1 MTSSRDVPHKANN
14 VLHLIMIAFLMIA
27 LRVWYLG
34 AVKHD
39 EYLEKALKP
48 QRRTVVEAAPRGTIR
63 DRFNLPLAINKVQYN
78 AAVCFDRIREIPV
91 VNWEKDERGKKVRVY
106 ERRLYIEKLSRM
118 LGDALEMDPI
128 AIEDLIYS
136 KASIF
141 PNTPFILKEDVSEK
155 LYYRLRL
162 MEKDWTGLIMQRAAK
177 RYYPQGKVGSDIV
190 GYMGAINEKQYLAIA
205 EEIKELSL
213 FLEQR
218 EEGLPIP
225 LPKGFYSSHDVEM
238 RLKELKEK
246 AYTIHAH
253 VGKSGIER
261 KFDEALRGMYGKH
274 QVEIGAKGRFIRDL
288 PGGKEAEPGD
298 RILLTISSELQA
310 YAEELLVMNE
320 RDRERHF
327 SLAGKGHDTVH
338 SPWIKGGSIVAM
350 IPETGEI
357 VALASYPRFDP
368 NDFILTDKNRSEKI
382 EGIRKWLESSSH
394 IGAIWDGF
402 SPMERELETYI
413 EKESLS
419 WDSYL
424 DQILSLNCQ
433 VRKSL
438 RKLPSVYHGVHLQH
452 VMGALQKVLENETMA
467 DTIETLYPE
476 IKKEE
481 EEHLL
486 AHISHKKSRK
496 DVQDG
501 ASDLFSPGREHCQID
516 KVSPGEGKGDVTNC
530 ASFPID
536 CENCG
541 LVKEIRK
548 EIDPILKPIKSNKD
562 KLLFLDL
569 LRLLAPGNL
578 FSSDSLEEAKGL
590 SPAKYRELSQAFVRV
605 KKEVKQRVETLY
617 HERIFPRWRN
627 KHFKAYLKEKREEE
641 KLRKTYAHPYTDYLE
656 EGEKKL
662 FAEFW
667 KEHEWKFFDAFIYGN
682 VTNDLEL
689 QPFLFHLI
697 VKSKEVEGNLKEA
710 LLWVRE
716 RKPSLDLLATIRSY
730 EELTDPL
737 WGYYYSLRHPSL
749 KGLAGAFYPRN
760 GYGYGKSFAYGWAT
774 PIGSLFKVVTGYEA
788 LKQRYLLHQ
797 DHHIP
802 LHDLSPLEIID
813 EINPKIVTDKGIVL
827 GRYLDGTFITRH
839 HKGGRMPRSHASLGK
854 VDFRSAMERSSN
866 IYFSLLAGEVI
877 EHPADLQKTTLRF
890 GFGKPTGIDL
900 YGEIGGYVPD
910 DIRHNQTGLYAFAIG
925 QHSLVVTPLQSASML
940 ATIGNGGAV
949 LKPQIVKMQAN
960 SSGVTEKTREVKR
973 YLEMPSRVRTEL
985 MEGMKRVV
993 MGEKGPVQPYRIRA
1007 LYEHPKWIP
1016 DYKAIQ
1022 SQFIGKTSTAEF
1034 IYRPF
1039 LDREGTPLMCKD
1051 IWFGGLS
1058 FKEGDDYRVDMPDLS
1073 VVVYLK
1079 FGDYGKEAA
1088 PLAALMIKKWREIQ
1102 SKNYNDSQ

>member
-1 MTSSRDVPHKANN
+1 MISRRDVPHKANN
-14 VLHLIMIAFLMIA
+14 VLHMILVAFLMIA

-39 EYLEKALKP
+39 EYLEKAMRP
-48 QRRTVVEAAPRGTIR
+48 QRRTVVEAAPRGTVR
-63 DRFNLPLAINKVQYN
+63 DRFNLPLAINKMQYN

-91 VNWEKDERGKKVRVY
+91 VSWERDERGKKIRIY
-106 ERRLYIEKLSRM
+106 ERRLYVEKLSKV
-118 LGDALEMDPI
+118 LGAALEMDPI

-141 PNTPFILKEDVSEK
+141 PNTPFILKEDISEK

-162 MEKDWTGLIMQRAAK
+162 MEKDWTGLSMQRAAK
-177 RYYPQGKVGSDIV
+177 RYYPQGKVGSDII
-190 GYMGAINEKQYLAIA
+190 GYMGAINERQYLAIA

-225 LPKGFYSSHDVEM
+225 LPKGYYSSHDVEL

-298 RILLTISSELQA
+298 RILLTISLELQA
-310 YAEELLVMNE
+310 YAEELLVLNE
-320 RDRERHF
+320 RDREHHF
-327 SLAGKGHDTVH
+327 PLAGKGYDTIH

-357 VALASYPRFDP
+357 VAMASYPRFDP

-382 EGIRKWLESSSH
+382 EGIRKWLESSRH
-394 IGAIWDGF
+394 IGAIWNGF
-402 SPMERELETYI
+402 TPMERELETYI
-413 EKESLS
+413 EKENLS

-424 DQILSLNCQ
+424 DQVLSLNCQ
-433 VRKSL
+433 VRKNL
-438 RKLPSVYHGVHLQH
+438 RKLPSVYHAVHLQH
-452 VMGALQKVLENETMA
+452 VMGALQKVLENATISETI
-467 DTIETLYPE
+467 DVLYPE
-476 IKKEE
+476 TKKEE
-481 EEHLL
+481 AEEP
-486 AHISHKKSRK
+486 
-496 DVQDG
+496 
-501 ASDLFSPGREHCQID
+501 F
-516 KVSPGEGKGDVTNC
+516 
-530 ASFPID
+530 
-536 CENCG
+536 
-541 LVKEIRK
+541 LVKEMRK
-548 EIDPILKPIKSNKD
+548 EIDPILKSIKSNKD

-569 LRLLAPGNL
+569 LRLLAPGDL
-578 FSSDSLEEAKGL
+578 FSDHTLEEAKGL
-590 SPAKYRELSQAFVRV
+590 SPAKYRELSQAFVKV
-605 KKEVKQRVETLY
+605 KKEVKQRVENLY
-617 HERIFPRWRN
+617 RERIFPRWRK

-641 KLRKTYAHPYTDYLE
+641 KERKTYAHPYTDYLE

-667 KEHEWKFFDAFIYGN
+667 KEHEWKFFDVFIYGN
-682 VTNDLEL
+682 VATDLEL

-697 VKSKEVEGNLKEA
+697 VTSKEVEGSLKEA
-710 LLWVRE
+710 LVWVRE
-716 RKPSLDLLATIRSY
+716 QKPSLDLLATIRSF

-737 WGYYYSLRHPSL
+737 WGYYYSLRHLTL

-760 GYGYGKSFAYGWAT
+760 GYGYGKSFAYGRAT

-788 LKQRYLLHQ
+788 LKQKYLLHQ
-797 DHHIP
+797 DHHLP
-802 LHDLSPLEIID
+802 LYDLSPLEIID
-813 EINPKIVTDKGIVL
+813 EINPKAVTDNGIVL

-854 VDFRSAMERSSN
+854 VDFRTAMERSSN

-877 EHPADLQKTTLRF
+877 EHPSDLRKTTLRF

-900 YGEIGGYVPD
+900 YGEISGYVPD

-925 QHSLVVTPLQSASML
+925 QHSLVVTPLQSVSML

-960 SSGVTEKTREVKR
+960 ASGVTEQTREVKR

-993 MGEKGPVQPYRIRA
+993 MGEKGPLQPYRIRT

-1034 IYRPF
+1034 LYRPF
-1039 LDREGTPLMCKD
+1039 LDRERTPLMCKD

-1058 FKEGDDYRVDMPDLS
+1058 FKEGDDYRIDMPDLS

-1102 SKNYNDSQ
+1102 SKNYIDSQ

>member
-1 MTSSRDVPHKANN
+1 MTMSRDIPHKANN
-14 VLHLIMIAFLMIA
+14 VLHLILIAFLMIA

-48 QRRTVVEAAPRGTIR
+48 QRKAVVEAAPRGTIR
-63 DRFNLPLAINKVQYN
+63 DRFNVPLAINKVQYN

-91 VNWEKDERGKKVRVY
+91 VSWERNERGKKMRVY
-106 ERRLYIEKLSRM
+106 ERRRYIEKLSKM
-118 LGDALEMDPI
+118 LGTVLEMDPI

-141 PNTPFILKEDVSEK
+141 PNTPFILKEDISEK

-162 MEKDWTGLIMQRAAK
+162 MEKDWTGLSIERAAK
-177 RYYPQGKVGSDIV
+177 RYYPQGKVGSDII
-190 GYMGAINEKQYLAIA
+190 GYLGAINERQYLAIA

-213 FLEQR
+213 FLKQR
-218 EEGLPIP
+218 EEGLPVP
-225 LPKGFYSSHDVEM
+225 LPKGYYSSHDVQL
-238 RLKELKEK
+238 RLKKLTEK
-246 AYTIHAH
+246 VYTIHAH

-261 KFDEALRGMYGKH
+261 KFDEPLRGMYGKR
-274 QVEIGAKGRFIRDL
+274 QVEIGAKGRFIRNL
-288 PGGKEAEPGD
+288 PGGKEGEPGD

-310 YAEELLVMNE
+310 YAEKLLVMNE

-327 SLAGKGHDTVH
+327 SLAGKGHDTIH

-357 VALASYPRFDP
+357 VAMASYPRFDP
-368 NDFILTDKNRSEKI
+368 NDFILTDKDRREKI
-382 EGIRKWLESSSH
+382 DGIRKWLENSRH

-402 SPMERELETYI
+402 AYMERELETYI
-413 EKESLS
+413 EKKSLS
-419 WDSYL
+419 WDFYL
-424 DQILSLNCQ
+424 DQVLSLNCQ
-433 VRKSL
+433 VRKGL
-438 RKLPSVYHGVHLQH
+438 RKLPSIYHAVHLQH
-452 VMGALQKVLENETMA
+452 VMRALQKVLENETIA
-467 DTIETLYPE
+467 DTIEVLYPE
-476 IKKEE
+476 TKEE
-481 EEHLL
+481 EEVL
-486 AHISHKKSRK
+486 
-496 DVQDG
+496 
-501 ASDLFSPGREHCQID
+501 
-516 KVSPGEGKGDVTNC
+516 
-530 ASFPID
+530 
-536 CENCG
+536 
-541 LVKEIRK
+541 LVKEMRK

-569 LRLLAPGNL
+569 LRLLAPGDL
-578 FSSDSLEEAKGL
+578 FSNRSLEEAKGL
-590 SPAKYRELSQAFVRV
+590 SPARYRELSQAFVKI
-605 KKEVKQRVETLY
+605 KKEVKERVETLY
-617 HERIFPRWRN
+617 HQRVFPIWRK

-641 KLRKTYAHPYTDYLE
+641 KQRKTYAHPYTDYLE

-667 KEHEWKFFDAFIYGN
+667 KEYEWKFFDAFIYGN
-682 VTNDLEL
+682 VAIDFEL

-697 VKSKEVEGNLKEA
+697 VTSKEVEGSLQEA
-710 LLWVRE
+710 LTWIRKE
-716 RKPSLDLLATIRSY
+716 KPSLDLLATILSFDQ
-730 EELTDPL
+730 LTDPL
-737 WGYYYSLRHPSL
+737 WGYYYSLRAPTL

-760 GYGYGKSFAYGWAT
+760 GYGYGKSFAYRQAT

-788 LKQRYLLHQ
+788 LKQKYRVYQ
-797 DHHIP
+797 DHHLP
-802 LHDLSPLEIID
+802 LHDLNPLEIID
-813 EINPKIVTDKGIVL
+813 EMNPKIVTDNGIVL
-827 GRYLDGTFITRH
+827 GRYLDGTFITRR
-839 HKGGRMPRSHASLGK
+839 HKGGRMPRSHTSLGK
-854 VDFRSAMERSSN
+854 VDFRTAMERSSN
-866 IYFSLLAGEVI
+866 IYFSLLAGEAI
-877 EHPADLQKTTLRF
+877 EHPVDLQKTTLHF
-890 GFGKPTGIDL
+890 GFGKPTAIDL

-925 QHSLVVTPLQSASML
+925 QHSLIVTPLQSASML

-973 YLEMPSRVRTEL
+973 YLEMPARVRAEL
-985 MEGMKRVV
+985 IEGMKRVV

-1007 LYEHPKWIP
+1007 LYEHPKWTF

-1039 LDREGTPLMCKD
+1039 LDRETAPLMCKD
-1051 IWFGGLS
+1051 IWFGALS
-1058 FKEGDDYRVDMPDLS
+1058 FKEGDDYRIDMPDLS

-1088 PLAALMIKKWREIQ
+1088 PLAALMIKKWREITAR
-1102 SKNYNDSQ
+1102 NYNDTNCKK

>member
-1 MTSSRDVPHKANN
+1 MTSSRDVPHKANH
-14 VLHLIMIAFLMIA
+14 VLHLILIAFLMIA

-63 DRFNLPLAINKVQYN
+63 DRFNLPLAINKMQYN

-91 VNWEKDERGKKVRVY
+91 VSWERDEKGKKVRVY
-106 ERRLYIEKLSRM
+106 ERRIYVEKLSKM
-118 LGDALEMDPI
+118 LGAALEMDPI

-141 PNTPFILKEDVSEK
+141 PNTPFILKEDISEK

-162 MEKDWTGLIMQRAAK
+162 MEKDWTGLSMQRAAK
-177 RYYPQGKVGSDIV
+177 RYYPQGKVGSDLI
-190 GYMGAINEKQYLAIA
+190 GYMGAINERQYLAIA

-225 LPKGFYSSHDVEM
+225 LPKGYYSSHDIEL

-261 KFDEALRGMYGKH
+261 KFDEPLRGMYGKH

-310 YAEELLVMNE
+310 YAEQLLVLNE

-357 VALASYPRFDP
+357 VAMASYPRFDP
-368 NDFILTDKNRSEKI
+368 NDFILTDRNRSEKI
-382 EGIRKWLESSSH
+382 EGIRKWLESSRH

-402 SPMERELETYI
+402 APMERELETYT
-413 EKESLS
+413 EKENLS

-424 DQILSLNCQ
+424 DQVLPLNCQ

-467 DTIETLYPE
+467 DTIEILYPE
-476 IKKEE
+476 TKKEE
-481 EEHLL
+481 EEIL
-486 AHISHKKSRK
+486 
-496 DVQDG
+496 
-501 ASDLFSPGREHCQID
+501 
-516 KVSPGEGKGDVTNC
+516 
-530 ASFPID
+530 
-536 CENCG
+536 

-562 KLLFLDL
+562 KLLYLDL
-569 LRLLAPGNL
+569 LRLLAPGDL
-578 FSSDSLEEAKGL
+578 FSNQPLEEAKGL
-590 SPAKYRELSQAFVRV
+590 SPARYRELSQAFVKV
-605 KKEVKQRVETLY
+605 KKEVKQRVENLY
-617 HERIFPRWRN
+617 HERIFPRWRK

-641 KLRKTYAHPYTDYLE
+641 KERKTYAHPYTDYLE

-682 VTNDLEL
+682 VATDLEL

-697 VKSKEVEGNLKEA
+697 VTSKEVEGSLKEA
-710 LLWVRE
+710 LIWVRE
-716 RKPSLDLLATIRSY
+716 QKPSLDLLATIRSF
-730 EELTDPL
+730 EELSDPL
-737 WGYYYSLRHPSL
+737 WGYYYSLRHPTL

-760 GYGYGKSFAYGWAT
+760 GFGYGKSFAYGRAT

-788 LKQRYLLHQ
+788 LKQKYLLHQ
-797 DHHIP
+797 DHHLP

-813 EINPKIVTDKGIVL
+813 EMNPKVVTDHGIVL
-827 GRYLDGTFITRH
+827 GRYLDGTLITRH

-854 VDFRSAMERSSN
+854 VDFRTAMERSSN

-877 EHPADLQKTTLRF
+877 EQPADLQKTTLRF

-910 DIRHNQTGLYAFAIG
+910 DIRYNQTGLYAFAIG

-960 SSGVTEKTREVKR
+960 SSGVTEQTREVKR

-1034 IYRPF
+1034 MYRPF
-1039 LDREGTPLMCKD
+1039 LDREGTSLMCKD

-1088 PLAALMIKKWREIQ
+1088 PLAALMIKKWREITA
-1102 SKNYNDSQ
+1102 KNYNDSQ